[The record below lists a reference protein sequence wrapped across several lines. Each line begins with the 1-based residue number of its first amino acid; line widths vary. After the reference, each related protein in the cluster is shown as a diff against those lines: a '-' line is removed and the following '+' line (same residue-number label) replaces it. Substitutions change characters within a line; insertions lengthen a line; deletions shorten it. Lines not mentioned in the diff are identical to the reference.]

1 MFFFAGHVTDVVQK
15 MISGDSRNDLAL
27 QAKAYCIL
35 ARTSTIGRKPLDAYK
50 MAIELSA
57 GTADRIDYIL
67 EAAQWMS
74 AYGLSRT
81 ELSEMLLTALEEV
94 HERDR
99 PAFLVAQDI
108 LHGRTVSVDPHMQRH
123 SMTMPS
129 SQLERSGGVVVSRS
143 YTASSTG
150 ERRSSALLCFNEE
163 ESRSR
168 GGSIDRSRD
177 KSRERSSDGDR
188 EKNIDSTRTVD
199 MNSKD
204 CEQAVRTCLMLALLQ
219 CNERARL
226 DR

>member
-1 MFFFAGHVTDVVQK
+1 VQK
-15 MISGDSRNDLAL
+15 IISGDSRNDLAL

-81 ELSEMLLTALEEV
+81 ELSDMLLSALEDV
-94 HERDR
+94 YERDR
-99 PAFLVAQDI
+99 PASHVAQDT
-108 LHGRTVSVDPHMQRH
+108 LHGRIVCVGPQITQKH
-123 SMTMPS
+123 SMTMLS
-129 SQLERSGGVVVSRS
+129 SRLEGSGGVMVSRS

-150 ERRSSALLCFNEE
+150 ERRSSTLLCLNEKE
-163 ESRSR
+163 RRSR

-177 KSRERSSDGDR
+177 RSRDRSIDGDT
-188 EKNIDSTRTVD
+188 EKNNDSTSTVD

-219 CNERARL
+219 CNEKARL

>member
-1 MFFFAGHVTDVVQK
+1 MGHVTDVVQK
-15 MISGDSRNDLAL
+15 ITSGDSRNDLAL

-57 GTADRIDYIL
+57 GTADQIDYIL

-81 ELSEMLLTALEEV
+81 ELSDMLLSALEEV
-94 HERDR
+94 YKRDR
-99 PAFLVAQDI
+99 PASLVDQDT
-108 LHGRTVSVDPHMQRH
+108 LHGRLVSVDPHMQRH

-129 SQLERSGGVVVSRS
+129 SRLEGSGSGSVMGSRS

-150 ERRSSALLCFNEE
+150 ERRSSALLCLNEK

-168 GGSIDRSRD
+168 GGSIDRSRNRD
-177 KSRERSSDGDR
+177 RSRDRSIDADR
-188 EKNIDSTRTVD
+188 EMKNDGISTVD
-199 MNSKD
+199 MNSKG